1 MSPEP
6 PFLLL
11 WNMLLVK
18 EGFIVKEF
26 YPLKELLP
34 EEGALTLRTIWRLFV
49 GEGNETISKAIL
61 SMSRPNLPAMDSKSA
76 SLAAASLWI
85 FKAVLIY

>member
-1 MSPEP
+1 
-6 PFLLL
+6 
-11 WNMLLVK
+11 MLLVK

-26 YPLKELLP
+26 YPLKEPLP
-34 EEGALTLRTIWRLFV
+34 EDGAFTLRTIWRLLV
-49 GEGNETISKAIL
+49 GEGKETMSKAIL

-76 SLAAASLWI
+76 SFAAASLWI